1 MFKKLFFIILFILL
15 LPTVCYAKEDMSI
28 TMLHLTRHGGDG
40 VLFESN
46 GEYLLMDT
54 FTTGSDNAIVNY
66 LAEHN
71 IFNLSVYI
79 SHYHEDHY
87 GGLLPLLNDN
97 RFNIKKVYLP
107 KTQYFC
113 KYYNIDQNDS
123 SPYFYSHYE
132 KIKTRFDKI
141 ISNNVP
147 YEFLWPTNTPYPA
160 SEHCFNINE
169 TSYNN
174 KITIGNATIDIIGPV
189 GDYKLDDFAFSSDY
203 TVAKKGNLYINSNS
217 LVSIVSA
224 GGIKFLTAGDMTRFE
239 ERKLLA
245 EKTDFLNADIM
256 KLSHHGNM
264 DSNTLDFV
272 KKVSPNYI
280 FAMRGNE
287 ISIDSFEK
295 LLVPEENCTNNCY
308 KGANAFVGVHNGTT
322 TFHIENGKIQAEPT
336 KNYNTITFEYYD
348 DNDQSLIKKRNYKFW
363 TGQNYYLDDSY
374 QEFPGYTIK
383 KYDKDVVKTG
393 LMEND
398 ITYKV
403 YLNKNEDDVTPSSSE
418 SKESISVPNTLSRSK
433 YGKIIIFIG
442 IIGLLCGG
450 FLILFNI
457 KSKKKIFKK

>member
-1 MFKKLFFIILFILL
+1 MFKKIFFIILF

-28 TMLHLTRHGGDG
+28 TMLHLNKYSGDG
-40 VLFESN
+40 VLLESN

-54 FTTGSDNAIVNY
+54 FTNGKGSDNALVNY

-87 GGLLPLLNDN
+87 GGLLSLLNDN

-113 KYYNIDQNDS
+113 KYYNIDQDDS
-123 SPYFYSHYE
+123 TPYFYNYYQS
-132 KIKTRFDKI
+132 IQILFNKI

-174 KITIGNATIDIIGPV
+174 KITIGNAKLDIIGPV
-189 GDYKLDDFAFSSDY
+189 GDYTLDTFPFS
-203 TVAKKGNLYINSNS
+203 TIKVKGNWYINSYS
-217 LVSIVSA
+217 LVTIVSG
-224 GGIKFLTAGDMTRFE
+224 GGIKFFTAGDITKNE
-239 ERKLLA
+239 EANLLVQ
-245 EKTDFLNADIM
+245 KPDFLKADIM
-256 KLSHHGNM
+256 KISHHGAST
-264 DSNTLDFV
+264 SNTLDFV
-272 KKVSPNYI
+272 KKVSPNYM
-280 FAMRGNE
+280 FVMKGNDE
-287 ISIDSFEK
+287 SITTFEH
-295 LLVPEENCTNNCY
+295 LLTPEQNCTNNCY
-308 KGANAFVGVHNGTT
+308 KGANVFVGVLNGIT
-322 TFHIENGKIQAEPT
+322 TFHIEDGKIQAEPT

-393 LMEND
+393 LMEKD

-403 YLNKNEDDVTPSSSE
+403 YLNKNEEDVTPSSSE
-418 SKESISVPNTLSRSK
+418 SKESISVPNTLSKNK
-433 YGKIIIFIG
+433 YSRIIIFVG

-450 FLILFNI
+450 CLILFNI